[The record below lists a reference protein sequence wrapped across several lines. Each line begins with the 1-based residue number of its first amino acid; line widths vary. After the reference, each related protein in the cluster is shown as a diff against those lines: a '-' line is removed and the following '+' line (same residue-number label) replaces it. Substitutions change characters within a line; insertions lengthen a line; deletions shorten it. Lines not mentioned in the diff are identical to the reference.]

1 MKATGIVR
9 RIDDLGRVVIPKE
22 IRRTMR
28 IREGDPLEIYTDREG
43 EVIFKKYSPIGEL
56 VDFAGQYAESLY
68 KTCGFPVAVC
78 DRDSVIAVAGI
89 PKKEYLDLLLDKLN
103 LNLNV
108 FMYDTFLLDKKWMY
122 WNSDDSELI
131 EDIDFNGVN
140 GVKFGVVDEL
150 EELNIMLDFIRQNAV
165 GLKSEDLHN
174 ILYLV
179 RKANDYIFKIYTE
192 NTDWELLDSGD
203 SK

>member
-1 MKATGIVR
+1 MCTVSMLFNILFFFVIFVICFYFLYNKYMRCIE
-9 RIDDLGRVVIPKE
+9 DDLELQDRMTYVRKHFGSRLKYLIKFRGYKVAPFAKE
-22 IRRTMR
+22 LGWSKDT
-28 IREGDPLEIYTDREG
+28 
-43 EVIFKKYSPIGEL
+43 
-56 VDFAGQYAESLY
+56 LY
-68 KTCGFPVAVC
+68 KYFRGEIF
-78 DRDSVIAVAGI
+78 
-89 PKKEYLDLLLDKLN
+89 PKKEYLDLLLDKLS

-150 EELNIMLDFIRQNAV
+150 EELNIMLDFIRQNAAS
-165 GLKSEDLHN
+165 LKSEDLHN

>member
-1 MKATGIVR
+1 MLI
-9 RIDDLGRVVIPKE
+9 
-22 IRRTMR
+22 IRNRKNADSLT
-28 IREGDPLEIYTDREG
+28 IYAPCS
-43 EVIFKKYSPIGEL
+43 FH
-56 VDFAGQYAESLY
+56 
-68 KTCGFPVAVC
+68 
-78 DRDSVIAVAGI
+78 
-89 PKKEYLDLLLDKLN
+89 
-103 LNLNV
+103 
-108 FMYDTFLLDKKWMY
+108 
-122 WNSDDSELI
+122 
-131 EDIDFNGVN
+131 IDFNGVN

-203 SK
+203 SNSGDSK

>member
-1 MKATGIVR
+1 M
-9 RIDDLGRVVIPKE
+9 
-22 IRRTMR
+22 
-28 IREGDPLEIYTDREG
+28 
-43 EVIFKKYSPIGEL
+43 
-56 VDFAGQYAESLY
+56 
-68 KTCGFPVAVC
+68 
-78 DRDSVIAVAGI
+78 
-89 PKKEYLDLLLDKLN
+89 
-103 LNLNV
+103 
-108 FMYDTFLLDKKWMY
+108 
-122 WNSDDSELI
+122 
-131 EDIDFNGVN
+131 
-140 GVKFGVVDEL
+140 KFGVVDEL

>member
-1 MKATGIVR
+1 
-9 RIDDLGRVVIPKE
+9 
-22 IRRTMR
+22 
-28 IREGDPLEIYTDREG
+28 
-43 EVIFKKYSPIGEL
+43 
-56 VDFAGQYAESLY
+56 
-68 KTCGFPVAVC
+68 
-78 DRDSVIAVAGI
+78 
-89 PKKEYLDLLLDKLN
+89 
-103 LNLNV
+103 
-108 FMYDTFLLDKKWMY
+108 MYDTFLLDKKWMY

>member
-1 MKATGIVR
+1 MRCIE
-9 RIDDLGRVVIPKE
+9 DDLELQDRMTYVRKHFGSRLKYLIKLRGYKVAPFAKE
-22 IRRTMR
+22 LGWSKDT
-28 IREGDPLEIYTDREG
+28 
-43 EVIFKKYSPIGEL
+43 
-56 VDFAGQYAESLY
+56 LY
-68 KTCGFPVAVC
+68 KYFRGEIF
-78 DRDSVIAVAGI
+78 
-89 PKKEYLDLLLDKLN
+89 PKKKYLDLLLDKLN